1 MTVGPAIS
9 FERYNKTLV
18 DAQRFSMLQKSNTVH
33 AWRIPMSTP
42 IGHNS
47 HMSSSSKKRPHIR
60 RLALIAFA
68 LILLL
73 VGLYWLELATPKHDY
88 FLERRGTLVRQDIV
102 DSSDNGV
109 VHKTVR
115 LESSTGLQVNMR
127 LVRPVTEPGQTLPVI
142 VVMGGEGTGKD
153 AVDLVGTP
161 QGVAYLALDY
171 PYEGDQELDAF
182 WESITA
188 IPAVQQA
195 FLDSPPAMSLAVDW
209 LQQQS
214 WFDEDN
220 VELVGASLGVPFTA
234 VAGALDERFT
244 RVWLLHGGAINVPWV
259 MHVGRRYVENEFL
272 RGILARGALLLVYG
286 NSFEAIDWIPKI
298 APRPLIIVAAKND
311 DFVPPEAQEPFIEA
325 AESEF
330 VEIVWTDGRHIRPTR
345 QNELQQLLDVVLS
358 RVER

>member
-1 MTVGPAIS
+1 MSGLTEERLREVQSS
-9 FERYNKTLV
+9 FLASFT
-18 DAQRFSMLQKSNTVH
+18 FSC
-33 AWRIPMSTP
+33 AFIFTP
-42 IGHNS
+42 ISHNLRMDHS
-47 HMSSSSKKRPHIR
+47 GRKRPGIRHI
-60 RLALIAFA
+60 ALIAFA
-68 LILLL
+68 LLLLL
-73 VGLYWLELATPKHDY
+73 VGLYWVELAIPKHDY
-88 FLERRGTLVRQDIV
+88 FLERRGTLIRQDV
-102 DSSDNGV
+102 LRASDDGV
-109 VHKTVR
+109 VQKTVQ
-115 LESSTGLQVNMR
+115 LESSTGLQVDMR
-127 LVRPVTEPGQTLPVI
+127 LMRPATEPGQTLPVI
-142 VVMGGEGTGKD
+142 IVMGGEGTGKD

-161 QGVAYLALDY
+161 QGVAYVALDY
-171 PYEGDQELDAF
+171 PYRGDQELDAF

-188 IPAVQQA
+188 IPAIQQA

-214 WFDEDN
+214 WFDRDN

-244 RVWLLHGGAINVPWV
+244 RVWLLHGGATNVPWV

-286 NSFEAIDWIPKI
+286 NSFEAIDWIPEI

-358 RVER
+358 RIKRN